1 MKKTK
6 KTNKINYS
14 VYLVLLFVATLFMS
28 VGYAAIL
35 ITGEVDISAVATAPN
50 DIYISDANIER
61 SVGGSSINTYY
72 QTMFSSTTVL
82 SKTDSSSSVS
92 YSITIYNN
100 TPNTQVFS
108 GITYD
113 PDFYDNQN
121 ITYRLGGLSPG
132 DEIKSKTSVTFT
144 LIFRYTNNILKNNN
158 VLNSYLNFNFKK
170 KHLVK
175 YVNITDSAVRY
186 NNYPTAITDGENL
199 NISLNNRHKIE
210 TTMGGKPLVMN
221 TDYSFNNNV
230 LNIPNV
236 TDELVITV
244 EAVITPVI
252 NENGH
257 YFEGSPAPGRNGS
270 VKSDGW
276 IGDVYNLV
284 FAVNKGAFGGKE
296 DYTYTVKV
304 TNNTEYAWNNL
315 QNIDSIIEEGT
326 GWWDGD
332 PLQGFTTLLSHQNVN
347 PGETLTIT
355 FNVKYR
361 TSLFS
366 SAHGQTIIKF
376 NTNGEEKQLELNIMF
391 EQN

>member
-1 MKKTK
+1 MK

-14 VYLVLLFVATLFMS
+14 IYLVLLFVATLFMS
-28 VGYAAIL
+28 VGYAVIN

-50 DIYISDANIER
+50 SIYISDASIER
-61 SVGGSSINTYY
+61 SVGESLINTYY

-82 SKTDSSSSVS
+82 SKTDAASIVS
-92 YSITIYNN
+92 YNITIYNN

-108 GITYD
+108 GVTYD
-113 PDFYDNQN
+113 PDFYDNKN
-121 ITYRLGGLSPG
+121 ITYKLAGLAPG
-132 DEIKSKTSVTFT
+132 DELESKASVTFT
-144 LIFRYTNNILKNNN
+144 LIFRYVNNTLNNNN
-158 VLNSYLNFNFKK
+158 VLNSYLNFQFKK
-170 KHLVK
+170 KHFVK
-175 YVNITDSAVRY
+175 YVNITDSKIRY

-199 NISLNNRHKIE
+199 NIALSNRHKIE
-210 TTMGGKPLVMN
+210 VTMGGKTLVMN
-221 TDYSFNNNV
+221 TDYTFSNDI

-244 EAVITPVI
+244 PAISTPVI

-257 YFEGSPAPGRNGS
+257 YFEGSPVPGKNGS
-270 VKSDGW
+270 IKSDGW
-276 IGDVYNLV
+276 IGDVYDLV

-304 TNNTEYAWNNL
+304 VNNTEYAWNNL

-332 PLQGFTTLLSHQNVN
+332 PLQGFTTSLSHRNVN

-366 SAHGQTIIKF
+366 SAHGQTIIKL